1 MPQDRHEN
9 APPACPSRF
18 DCGNY
23 EVSSEIP
30 TDAEIWERT
39 PPKRRHLLPPDFA
52 ERFSDTASATQNVV
66 RDNILGPNP

>member
-9 APPACPSRF
+9 APPDCPSRF

-52 ERFSDTASATQNVV
+52 KRFSDTDSDTQIP
-66 RDNILGPNP
+66 D

>member
-1 MPQDRHEN
+1 MPHDRHEN
-9 APPACPSRF
+9 APADCPSRF

-23 EVSSEIP
+23 QVSAVSL

-52 ERFSDTASATQNVV
+52 ERFSDKDSDTQIP
-66 RDNILGPNP
+66 D